1 MKVEQLTDPGGHV
14 GPPGSLKKKSIAGL
28 DDSDSGLDTTS
39 TSSDSARSSSK
50 VVEQNDKTKNH
61 HETVHEVSTVVV
73 VTRKKPPFMGL
84 ALKRNP
90 DLSEIARN
98 EQKLCYECYEC
109 GSKMAKR
116 QPLTKTNGILF
127 MKNRES
133 EIMEYAQYK
142 SVDDQAYTRS
152 EIVQSWHYEL
162 QDHREYCLEELN
174 QMYFYQK
181 RYNQK
186 YAVKKKN
193 VSKSPIEDARK
204 VTNNGDEKPTAM
216 TKLQKKLREKIRKS
230 KFNDTKSKSRD
241 QSLDPSDPSV
251 ARSNP
256 RHKPSCVISR
266 PLTEENTDINFSG
279 ILQSTVLRQH
289 CEQCVLRNKPVEYQN
304 VLFVCQL

>member
-1 MKVEQLTDPGGHV
+1 
-14 GPPGSLKKKSIAGL
+14 
-28 DDSDSGLDTTS
+28 
-39 TSSDSARSSSK
+39 
-50 VVEQNDKTKNH
+50 
-61 HETVHEVSTVVV
+61 
-73 VTRKKPPFMGL
+73 
-84 ALKRNP
+84 
-90 DLSEIARN
+90 
-98 EQKLCYECYEC
+98 
-109 GSKMAKR
+109 
-116 QPLTKTNGILF
+116 

-142 SVDDQAYTRS
+142 SVNDQAYTRS

-193 VSKSPIEDARK
+193 VSKLPIEDARK

-256 RHKPSCVISR
+256 TRHKPSCVISR
-266 PLTEENTDINFSG
+266 PLTEENTDINF
-279 ILQSTVLRQH
+279 R
-289 CEQCVLRNKPVEYQN
+289 
-304 VLFVCQL
+304 FVYLTFFRRFKKIFIPLIASPFFPH

>member
-14 GPPGSLKKKSIAGL
+14 GPPGSPKKESIAGL

-50 VVEQNDKTKNH
+50 VVQQNENQKN
-61 HETVHEVSTVVV
+61 HETVEASSTVVV

-186 YAVKKKN
+186 YGAKKKN
-193 VSKSPIEDARK
+193 ISKSPIEDASK

-230 KFNDTKSKSRD
+230 KFNDTKSKSS